1 MSKNALSTK
10 GDIYQHLFICCNKY
24 FYPKN
29 RLDTTL
35 HRLDKTLPNKGVVI
49 RSKHC
54 LNIKSQIKWITE
66 LEHS

>member
-35 HRLDKTLPNKGVVI
+35 HRLDKTLPNKGVVNP
-49 RSKHC
+49 SKH
-54 LNIKSQIKWITE
+54 
-66 LEHS
+66 